1 MYNYDKKIITDKV
14 LYIVNEKFKKL
25 NDFDKKIIIKYLTL
39 VIYELAKYYYED
51 NFTKQL
57 ILNNCNDIM
66 SLFVLLFPYYDLLKT
81 DEIMDLD
88 EILKNSNNKS
98 KEKYESTYY
107 IDHEI
112 VKDLKKEEYFLN
124 SFNLI
129 KQTLYKINSKLM
141 PNWINIYPYT
151 LNNYQESK
159 EFIDFNH
166 QYNNY
171 LLNLNNDCKIGFD
184 TIYGVIKQFLYDDIK
199 QIKWMIYDMKIGNN
213 IIVPVIIWLCEYLN
227 IRKEIL
233 IEENLKFLNE
243 NKNKNNND
251 ILNDYDNILI
261 KWKSLN
267 TETNIL
273 KIKSILLF
281 YYRYKKPDLKD
292 KKLQKSIQKNFN
304 IDNLED
310 DNELDN
316 WEVNNKKEKNEDAG
330 ITLLKLFEKID
341 FKDIYKYIYECMQKL
356 KYTWYGF
363 MCIKNNNINESL
375 IITTQQYENIFLK
388 NNQYMSLKI
397 YYNYFKYLVNYQKK
411 EKIKNKKGEEHINL
425 TFKAYTNSSDW
436 NELIE
441 ENKIK
446 IIEKFKKIKVDDK
459 NDGFKITKNLR
470 NLQEINNNESDKD
483 YKKRINKLQQ
493 DINNNLFK
501 TDLKENE
508 KSIPIIIFETLVIN
522 GIFTYFVYNPLIT
535 NNEILPNKNT
545 ETKKR
550 KDHIKTNLLKTI
562 NKTNSIEAYN
572 FINNKKYNKETFDI
586 MFGRDWYNNFGSNWI
601 CQIQQLHHFIHN
613 RVILVTGATGAGK
626 STIFPMLMVYAHK
639 IVKYKNDAVII
650 CTTPRIQPT
659 ISNAETITK
668 QLGLKKIQQEKI
680 NYVQYE
686 TAQDKNFKDGFSHPT
701 LLFTTY
707 GTLVNIL
714 KTRYILKELNNDTKS
729 IESISEKNFCDMI
742 LIDESHENNVNMNII
757 LTLMKFAT
765 YINNQIILGIISAT
779 MDLDEKIYRKYYEI
793 IDDNL
798 KFPLSVY
805 NKIKMKNNEFYDRNL
820 LDRRMHMSAP
830 FETTNYKIIDVPYNP
845 LKTDPLIIIEN
856 EILKNPLKGDIL
868 VFENGVGDITKMI
881 KILNKKIPSYA
892 LAIPLLKIL
901 NKNIKNNI
909 MSIHKPEIRQNMNFS
924 KDVDLTDISIYIP
937 DMTDDE
943 KITDEYLN
951 ELRKTNLIN
960 HPEIYVDIVYTQFI
974 IVSTNIA
981 EASLTLS
988 TLSFVIDNGQHKKNI
1003 VDYNNFISNDL
1014 ILPIAKPNAK
1024 QRRGRAGR
1032 SGIGY
1037 YYTTYDYNKLQEQIQ
1052 YPITNQ
1058 DISEDIINLLTLSN
1072 EKIITKD
1079 IYPNITADTTA
1090 VFLKNQYI
1098 YTNVDKD
1105 EIFKIEWKYNKNVEN
1120 TVIYPYS
1127 DGLYDSEQLI
1137 DEAGKFFI
1145 INTSEEQ
1152 IERDDNLKIIK
1163 KNNSYINKIIK
1174 IFEYFKKYKLFQ
1186 INTNNKN
1193 IYKFDDFGKKIIK
1206 FKKLFMMDEEDKKGS
1221 LDIADIIC
1229 LIHCYSFSLH
1239 NNNLTEL
1246 IHNMIIKIIN
1256 SNNNMINIKMPN
1268 NVIKDNILC
1277 DFIGKSKTIK
1287 KEAYLYLNF
1296 KNFDEENKK
1305 IFNEKKEEN
1314 KISKLLE
1321 KNKIKDIDNIIQ
1333 NITTHYIENILKIKN
1348 IDDILYCKSILINYN
1363 NIKIKMES
1371 IIKEFDEFLI
1381 GEQNAKFDT
1390 KLKNLNKYF
1399 IFCYLIV
1406 NYYSVNLIK
1415 KINNSSLF
1423 VNYYNPKLEFIYMI
1437 KHKFFKKNIL
1447 ETNLNLNYRQNFIFY
1462 LNLKD
1467 NQQVYNIM
1475 YIPNIIINYINKQN
1489 KLKPTKILS
1498 DRTIYEKIKNI
1509 NPVFV
1514 PYVSEI
1520 VNYTPNF

>member
-39 VIYELAKYYYED
+39 LIYELAKYYYED
-51 NFTKQL
+51 NFVKQL
-57 ILNNCNDIM
+57 ILNDCNDIM

-81 DEIMDLD
+81 NEIMDLD

-129 KQTLYKINSKLM
+129 KQTLYKIHGKLM

-166 QYNNY
+166 QYFNY
-171 LLNLNNDCKIGFD
+171 SLNLNNDCKIGFD
-184 TIYGVIKQFLYDDIK
+184 TVYGVIKQFLYDDIK
-199 QIKWMIYDMKIGNN
+199 QIKWMIYDMRIDDN
-213 IIVPVIIWLCEYLN
+213 IIVPIIIWLCEYLN

-233 IEENLKFLNE
+233 IEENINFSTE
-243 NKNKNNND
+243 NKNNNC
-251 ILNDYDNILI
+251 LLKNYNDVLI

-267 TETNIL
+267 TDII

-292 KKLQKSIQKNFN
+292 KNLTKKIEKHFNFN
-304 IDNLED
+304 NLKEED
-310 DNELDN
+310 DWEDTFVKDKNDNE
-316 WEVNNKKEKNEDAG
+316 
-330 ITLLKLFEKID
+330 ILLKLFEKID
-341 FKDIYKYIYECMQKL
+341 FKDIYKYMYECMQKL

-363 MCIKNNNINESL
+363 MCIKNNDINNESS
-375 IITTQQYENIFLK
+375 IITIQQYNNDFLK
-388 NNQYMSLKI
+388 NNEFMSLKI
-397 YYNYFKYLVNYQKK
+397 YYNYFKYLLNYQKK
-411 EKIKNKKGEEHINL
+411 EKVKNKKGEEKEKKIFTL
-425 TFKAYTNSSDW
+425 YTNSSDW

-446 IIEKFKKIKVDDK
+446 IIEKFSKNKVNDK
-459 NDGFKITKNLR
+459 EDGFKITKNLK
-470 NLQEINNNESDKD
+470 NLNLKDEKNKESDNNYD
-483 YKKRINKLQQ
+483 IRIDALQQ
-493 DINNNLFK
+493 TIRDNLFK

-550 KDHIKTNLLKTI
+550 REHIKTNLLKTI
-562 NKTNSIEAYN
+562 NKTNSIDAYN

-668 QLGLKKIQQEKI
+668 QLGLKKIQENKI

-686 TAQDKNFKDGFSHPT
+686 TAQDKKFKDGFSHPT
-701 LLFTTY
+701 LLFTTD

-714 KTRYILKELNNDTKS
+714 KTRYILKELNNDTKNMD
-729 IESISEKNFCDMI
+729 SISEKNFCDMI

-845 LKTDPLIIIEN
+845 LKIDPLIIIEN

-868 VFENGVGDITKMI
+868 IFENGVSDIAKMI
-881 KILNKKIPSYA
+881 KVLNKKIPSYV

-924 KDVDLTDISIYIP
+924 KDVDLTDISIFIP
-937 DMTDDE
+937 DMTDEE

-960 HPEIYVDIVYTQFI
+960 HPDIYVDVVYTQFI

-1003 VDYNNFISNDL
+1003 FDYDNFISNDL

-1072 EKIITKD
+1072 DKIITKD
-1079 IYPNITADTTA
+1079 IYPNITIETKA

-1098 YTNVDKD
+1098 YTNTNNTD

-1120 TVIYPYS
+1120 TIIYPYS

-1137 DEAGKFFI
+1137 DEEGKFFI
-1145 INTSEEQ
+1145 INTSEEL
-1152 IERDDNLKIIK
+1152 IERDNNLKIIK
-1163 KNNSYINKIIK
+1163 KNNNYINKIIK

-1186 INTNNKN
+1186 IDNNKN
-1193 IYKFDDFGKKIIK
+1193 IYKFDDFGKKIMK

-1239 NNNLTEL
+1239 NNNLKEL

-1268 NVIKDNILC
+1268 NIIKDNILC
-1277 DFIGKSKTIK
+1277 DFIGKSKTIET
-1287 KEAYLYLNF
+1287 EAYLYLNF
-1296 KNFDEENKK
+1296 KNIDEENKK

-1348 IDDILYCKSILINYN
+1348 IDDILYYKSILINYN
-1363 NIKIKMES
+1363 YIKIKMES
-1371 IIKEFDEFLI
+1371 IIKEFDEFLVNTKH
-1381 GEQNAKFDT
+1381 EKFDT

-1406 NYYSVNLIK
+1406 NYYPVNLIK

-1423 VNYYNPKLEFIYMI
+1423 VNYYNPKPEFIYVI

-1489 KLKPTKILS
+1489 KEKPKKILINS
-1498 DRTIYEKIKNI
+1498 ELYQKIKYI
-1509 NPVFV
+1509 NPDFV
-1514 PYVSEI
+1514 PFIQEI